1 MADDGRKGG
10 MDLESI
16 LKMARNK
23 PMNVALVL
31 GKDGLSIAGDPRK
44 GLDAMWREAKAAAG
58 GAKGGMGVC
67 NVVGKEIQIQF
78 ADEYPATLKKAFKET
93 LRNLGLKFKPVFIG
107 ADGTVDG
114 EGDDEAEEG
123 AAEGGDAPLVADAGG
138 AAEQPQD
145 PEARLREQLLAE
157 FDGFVQQFDAAK
169 AAAPAPAVKKLE
181 SLAQVFQTE
190 VERAPKKA
198 VAVLTLLKKTA
209 EGFAPAGG
217 PAAGDNAAADARRM
231 GLESLQ
237 KSVDA
242 LLAEFA

>member
-10 MDLESI
+10 MDLEGI

-67 NVVGKEIQIQF
+67 NVVGKEIQITF

-114 EGDDEAEEG
+114 DDEPGDGEAD
-123 AAEGGDAPLVADAGG
+123 GGDAPLVADAGG
-138 AAEQPQD
+138 GAEEQD
-145 PEARLREQLLAE
+145 PEAQLRVQLLAE
-157 FDGFVQQFDAAK
+157 FEAFAQQFDTAK

-181 SLAQVFQTE
+181 GLAQVFQSE
-190 VERAPKKA
+190 LERAPKKA

-217 PAAGDNAAADARRM
+217 VPVDNGAADERRM
-231 GLESLQ
+231 GLASLS
-237 KSVDA
+237 KAVDA